1 MVRLK
6 FRLSVGKRMAKP
18 NPAGRAERCGDEKEQ
33 LSAPG
38 GVPGAAALGWIGFRE
53 CDVPVVVAAKSFV
66 LSRWPN
72 FYFSRPPKLL
82 RGQVYS

>member
-38 GVPGAAALGWIGFRE
+38 GVPGGGGPGLDWFSGMR
-53 CDVPVVVAAKSFV
+53 C
-66 LSRWPN
+66 SRC
-72 FYFSRPPKLL
+72 S
-82 RGQVYS
+82 GG